1 MLREIGL
8 WVDEK
13 RKAVNSMPWRKRSI
27 IKFVKSGEK
36 AATKPTSD
44 RSEETFLKTARDWK
58 LQVDL
63 PESHTIIPA
72 DIAVTLQRPDII
84 ISSQSTK
91 QLFIIELTVPM
102 ESRCEISA
110 QLKREK
116 YEGDIAEAA
125 ALKGWK
131 TCIYTVEVGCRG
143 YPAPTMS
150 RMFKELG
157 YSGGKRREILKKISR
172 ITEESSMT
180 IWKCSQFKQWGR
192 E

>member
-1 MLREIGL
+1 MRETSCKVALSQGRYTWRHDRVLREIGF

-27 IKFVKSGEK
+27 IKFLKSGEK

-63 PESHTIIPA
+63 PESRTIVPV
-72 DIAVTLQRPDII
+72 DMAVTSQRPDII

-110 QLKREK
+110 QLKREN
-116 YEGDIAEAA
+116 YERDIAEAA
-125 ALKGWK
+125 G
-131 TCIYTVEVGCRG
+131 
-143 YPAPTMS
+143 S
-150 RMFKELG
+150 R
-157 YSGGKRREILKKISR
+157 KKLA
-172 ITEESSMT
+172 SS
-180 IWKCSQFKQWGR
+180 I

>member
-1 MLREIGL
+1 M
-8 WVDEK
+8 
-13 RKAVNSMPWRKRSI
+13 
-27 IKFVKSGEK
+27 
-36 AATKPTSD
+36 
-44 RSEETFLKTARDWK
+44 
-58 LQVDL
+58 
-63 PESHTIIPA
+63 
-72 DIAVTLQRPDII
+72 
-84 ISSQSTK
+84 K

-110 QLKREK
+110 QLKREN
-116 YEGDIAEAA
+116 YERDIAEAA

>member
-63 PESHTIIPA
+63 PESRTIVPVE
-72 DIAVTLQRPDII
+72 IAVISQRPDII
-84 ISSQSTK
+84 SSQSMK
-91 QLFIIELTVPM
+91 QLFIIELTV
-102 ESRCEISA
+102 
-110 QLKREK
+110 
-116 YEGDIAEAA
+116 
-125 ALKGWK
+125 
-131 TCIYTVEVGCRG
+131 
-143 YPAPTMS
+143 
-150 RMFKELG
+150 
-157 YSGGKRREILKKISR
+157 
-172 ITEESSMT
+172 
-180 IWKCSQFKQWGR
+180 
-192 E
+192 